1 MTSFAHESDDDE
13 VLAHRVR
20 RDPNFCMLDDKRP
33 RLFVRGCF
41 ETCAVCLE
49 EIVDAVTIA
58 PCGHGT
64 CAGCDARLPLTD
76 TRVCVMC
83 KAQAPRSDYC
93 TYELPPAM
101 RARHAAFEADM
112 VKLGTIAPAP
122 RSLFFSAPKAPLV
135 SSVPNGPVAKYGQ
148 GRGTSVAAT
157 LVDIAPIVVGP
168 TGPPTEDAVVFV
180 LDASGS
186 MATMDAWDTLVAQF
200 PRVVDSMTGTTF
212 ALIVF
217 NDTPRVVVPPRRL
230 EPGDGRFVA
239 EQLAAVRAD
248 GTTELHTALELAENL
263 AGTMGGTAVPRVVLV
278 TDGEATDTKAA
289 RRVMGEMKTPV
300 LAIGFGSAYD
310 YERFAALCADV
321 RGKGNS
327 STMFEHAATVEK
339 LVECVLEPRSMC
351 TFRLVISA
359 QSGLSGSGLSGSG
372 LTGLSGSGLTG
383 LSGSGLT
390 GSGLTG
396 SGLTGSGPVAV
407 FFNGE
412 TREVN
417 EDGTVEGS
425 FVRSAGTRFAVVA
438 PTLVPFELFV
448 GCRAVAV
455 EHDAAMGAEVRRFVQ
470 ATRAMEYVM
479 SLSVRVPKHDVHTHA
494 GLLGRT
500 RAALREIGPTM
511 SGVIE
516 VIDERMAAM
525 RETRGCD
532 SNTLARAASC
542 AVRAL
547 TSF

>member
-1 MTSFAHESDDDE
+1 MTSFAHESDDEE

-20 RDPNFCMLDDKRP
+20 RDPNFCMLDETRP

-49 EIVDAVTIA
+49 EIVDA
-58 PCGHGT
+58 
-64 CAGCDARLPLTD
+64 GCDARLPLTD
-76 TRVCVMC
+76 IRVCVMC

-122 RSLFFSAPKAPLV
+122 RSLFFSAPKAP
-135 SSVPNGPVAKYGQ
+135 SVPNGPVAKYGQ

-157 LVDIAPIVVGP
+157 LVDIAPIVGGP

-186 MATMDAWDTLVAQF
+186 MATMDAWDTLAVQF
-200 PRVVDSMTGTTF
+200 PRVVDSMTGATF

-230 EPGDGRFVA
+230 EAGDGRFVA
-239 EQLAAVRAD
+239 EQLAAVRAE
-248 GTTELHTALELAENL
+248 GMTELHTALELAESLAENL
-263 AGTMGGTAVPRVVLV
+263 AATMGGTAVPRVVLV
-278 TDGEATDTKAA
+278 TDGDATDTKAA

-300 LAIGFGSAYD
+300 FAVGFGSAYD
-310 YERFAALCADV
+310 YDRFAALCADV

-351 TFRLVISA
+351 TFRLVLSA
-359 QSGLSGSGLSGSG
+359 E
-372 LTGLSGSGLTG
+372 
-383 LSGSGLT
+383 
-390 GSGLTG
+390 
-396 SGLTGSGPVAV
+396 SGPVAV

-425 FVRSAGTRFAVVA
+425 FVRSAGTRVAVVA

-448 GCRAVAV
+448 GGRGCRAVAV

-532 SNTLARAASC
+532 SNTVARAASC

-547 TSF
+547 TSL

>member
-1 MTSFAHESDDDE
+1 MRRAMTSFAHESDEEE

-49 EIVDAVTIA
+49 EIIDAVTIA

-76 TRVCVMC
+76 IRVCVMC

-122 RSLFFSAPKAPLV
+122 RSPFFSAPKAPLV
-135 SSVPNGPVAKYGQ
+135 PPSVAKYGQ
-148 GRGTSVAAT
+148 GRGNSVEAT
-157 LVDIAPIVVGP
+157 LVDIAPIAVGP

-186 MATMDAWDTLVAQF
+186 MATMDAWDTLAAQF

-230 EPGDGRFVA
+230 EAGDGRFVA
-239 EQLAAVRAD
+239 EQLAAVRAE

-263 AGTMGGTAVPRVVLV
+263 AETMGGAVPRIVLV
-278 TDGEATDTKAA
+278 TDGDATDTKAA
-289 RRVMGEMKTPV
+289 RRVMGEMTTPV
-300 LAIGFGSAYD
+300 FAVGFGSAYD

-351 TFRLVISA
+351 TFRLVLSA
-359 QSGLSGSGLSGSG
+359 E
-372 LTGLSGSGLTG
+372 
-383 LSGSGLT
+383 
-390 GSGLTG
+390 
-396 SGLTGSGPVAV
+396 SGPVAV

-412 TREVN
+412 TREID

-425 FVRSAGTRFAVVA
+425 FVRSAGTRVAVVA

-448 GCRAVAV
+448 GGRAVAV

-516 VIDERMAAM
+516 VIDERMSAM

-532 SNTLARAASC
+532 SNTVARAASC

-547 TSF
+547 TSL

>member
-1 MTSFAHESDDDE
+1 
-13 VLAHRVR
+13 
-20 RDPNFCMLDDKRP
+20 
-33 RLFVRGCF
+33 
-41 ETCAVCLE
+41 
-49 EIVDAVTIA
+49 
-58 PCGHGT
+58 
-64 CAGCDARLPLTD
+64 
-76 TRVCVMC
+76 
-83 KAQAPRSDYC
+83 
-93 TYELPPAM
+93 M

-122 RSLFFSAPKAPLV
+122 RSLFFSAPKAA
-135 SSVPNGPVAKYGQ
+135 SVPNGPVAKYGQ
-148 GRGTSVAAT
+148 GRGASVAAT
-157 LVDIAPIVVGP
+157 LVDIAPIVI

-186 MATMDAWDTLVAQF
+186 MATMDAWDTLAAQF
-200 PRVVDSMTGTTF
+200 PRVVDSMTGTAF

-230 EPGDGRFVA
+230 EAGDGRFVA

-248 GTTELHTALELAENL
+248 GTTELHTALELAEIL
-263 AGTMGGTAVPRVVLV
+263 AATMGGTAVPRVVLV
-278 TDGEATDTKAA
+278 TDGDATDTKAA

-300 LAIGFGSAYD
+300 FAVGFGSAYD

-351 TFRLVISA
+351 TFRLVLSA
-359 QSGLSGSGLSGSG
+359 ESGLAGLSGL
-372 LTGLSGSGLTG
+372 
-383 LSGSGLT
+383 
-390 GSGLTG
+390 
-396 SGLTGSGPVAV
+396 SGPVAV

-412 TREVN
+412 TREMD

-425 FVRSAGTRFAVVA
+425 FVRSAGTRVAVVA

-494 GLLGRT
+494 GLLCRT

-532 SNTLARAASC
+532 SNTVARAASC

-547 TSF
+547 TSL

>member
-1 MTSFAHESDDDE
+1 MTSFAHESDDEE

-20 RDPNFCMLDDKRP
+20 RDPNFCMLDETRP

-76 TRVCVMC
+76 IRVCVMC

-93 TYELPPAM
+93 TYELPPAL
-101 RARHAAFEADM
+101 RARHAEFEADM

-122 RSLFFSAPKAPLV
+122 RSLFFSAPKAP
-135 SSVPNGPVAKYGQ
+135 SVPTGSTDPVAKYGQ

-168 TGPPTEDAVVFV
+168 TGRPTEDAVVFV

-186 MATMDAWDTLVAQF
+186 MATMDAWDTLAVQF

-230 EPGDGRFVA
+230 EAGDGRFVA

-263 AGTMGGTAVPRVVLV
+263 AATMGGTAVPRVVLV

-300 LAIGFGSAYD
+300 FAVGFGSAYD
-310 YERFAALCADV
+310 YDRFASLCADV

-351 TFRLVISA
+351 TFRLVLSA
-359 QSGLSGSGLSGSG
+359 ESGLAGLSGL
-372 LTGLSGSGLTG
+372 
-383 LSGSGLT
+383 SGLT

-396 SGLTGSGPVAV
+396 SGLSGPVAV

-412 TREVN
+412 TREMD

-532 SNTLARAASC
+532 SNTVARAASC

>member
-1 MTSFAHESDDDE
+1 MTSFAHESDDEE

-20 RDPNFCMLDDKRP
+20 RDPNFCMLDETRP

-76 TRVCVMC
+76 IRVCVMC

-112 VKLGTIAPAP
+112 VKLGTIAPTP
-122 RSLFFSAPKAPLV
+122 RGLFFSAPKAP
-135 SSVPNGPVAKYGQ
+135 SVASGPTVAKYGQ

-157 LVDIAPIVVGP
+157 LVDIAPIVIA
-168 TGPPTEDAVVFV
+168 GPPTEDAVVFV

-186 MATMDAWDTLVAQF
+186 MATMDAWDTLAAQF

-230 EPGDGRFVA
+230 EAGDGRFVA

-263 AGTMGGTAVPRVVLV
+263 AATMGGVPRVVLV

-300 LAIGFGSAYD
+300 FAVGFGSAYD
-310 YERFAALCADV
+310 YDRFAALCADV

-327 STMFEHAATVEK
+327 STMFEHAGTVEK

-351 TFRLVISA
+351 TFRLVLSA
-359 QSGLSGSGLSGSG
+359 ESGLAGLSGLSGSGLSGSG
-372 LTGLSGSGLTG
+372 LTG
-383 LSGSGLT
+383 
-390 GSGLTG
+390 
-396 SGLTGSGPVAV
+396 PVTV

-425 FVRSAGTRFAVVA
+425 FVRSAGTRVAVVA

-448 GCRAVAV
+448 GCRAVAL

-532 SNTLARAASC
+532 SNTVARAASC

-547 TSF
+547 TSC

>member
-1 MTSFAHESDDDE
+1 MRRAMTSFAHESDDEE

-20 RDPNFCMLDDKRP
+20 RDPNFCMLDETRP

-76 TRVCVMC
+76 IRVCVMC

-101 RARHAAFEADM
+101 RARHAEFEADM

-122 RSLFFSAPKAPLV
+122 RGLFFSAPKAPSV
-135 SSVPNGPVAKYGQ
+135 SSVPSGPVAKYGQ

-168 TGPPTEDAVVFV
+168 PTEDAVVFV

-186 MATMDAWDTLVAQF
+186 MATMDAWDTLAAQF

-217 NDTPRVVVPPRRL
+217 NDTPRVLVPPRRL
-230 EPGDGRFVA
+230 EAGDGRFVA

-263 AGTMGGTAVPRVVLV
+263 AATMGGTAVPRVVLV

-300 LAIGFGSAYD
+300 FAVGFGSAYD
-310 YERFAALCADV
+310 YDRFAALCTDV

-351 TFRLVISA
+351 TFRLVLSA
-359 QSGLSGSGLSGSG
+359 ESGLAGLSGLSGLSGSGLSG
-372 LTGLSGSGLTG
+372 
-383 LSGSGLT
+383 LT
-390 GSGLTG
+390 GSGL
-396 SGLTGSGPVAV
+396 SGPVAV

-425 FVRSAGTRFAVVA
+425 FVRSAGTRVAVVA

-448 GCRAVAV
+448 GGRGCRAVAV

-494 GLLGRT
+494 GLLCRT
-500 RAALREIGPTM
+500 RAALRDIGPTM

-532 SNTLARAASC
+532 SNTVARAASC

-547 TSF
+547 TSL

>member
-1 MTSFAHESDDDE
+1 MTSFAHESDDEE

-20 RDPNFCMLDDKRP
+20 RDPNFCMLDDTRP

-76 TRVCVMC
+76 IRVCVMC

-101 RARHAAFEADM
+101 RARHAEFEADM

-122 RSLFFSAPKAPLV
+122 RSLFFSVA
-135 SSVPNGPVAKYGQ
+135 SVHSVQSDPPVAKYGQ

-168 TGPPTEDAVVFV
+168 TGPPKEDAVVFV

-186 MATMDAWDTLVAQF
+186 MATMDAWDTLAAQF
-200 PRVVDSMTGTTF
+200 PRVVDAMTGATF

-230 EPGDGRFVA
+230 ETGDGRFVA
-239 EQLAAVRAD
+239 EQLAAVRAE

-263 AGTMGGTAVPRVVLV
+263 AETMGGTAVPRIVLV
-278 TDGEATDTKAA
+278 TDGDATDTKAA
-289 RRVMGEMKTPV
+289 RRVMGEMTTPV
-300 LAIGFGSAYD
+300 FAVGFGSAYD

-351 TFRLVISA
+351 TFRLVLPA
-359 QSGLSGSGLSGSG
+359 GSGQ
-372 LTGLSGSGLTG
+372 
-383 LSGSGLT
+383 
-390 GSGLTG
+390 
-396 SGLTGSGPVAV
+396 VV

-425 FVRSAGTRFAVVA
+425 FVRSAGTRVAVVA

-448 GCRAVAV
+448 GGRGCRAVAV

-532 SNTLARAASC
+532 SNTVARAASC

-547 TSF
+547 TSL

>member
-1 MTSFAHESDDDE
+1 MTSFAHESDDE

-20 RDPNFCMLDDKRP
+20 RDPNFCMLDETRP

-76 TRVCVMC
+76 IRVCVMC

-122 RSLFFSAPKAPLV
+122 RSLFFSAPKAAP
-135 SSVPNGPVAKYGQ
+135 VPCGSTGPVAKYGQ

-157 LVDIAPIVVGP
+157 LVDIAPIVI
-168 TGPPTEDAVVFV
+168 TGRPTEDAVVFV

-186 MATMDAWDTLVAQF
+186 MATMDAWDTLAAQF
-200 PRVVDSMTGTTF
+200 PRVVDSMTGATF

-217 NDTPRVVVPPRRL
+217 NDTPRVVVHPRRL
-230 EPGDGRFVA
+230 EAGDGRFVA

-263 AGTMGGTAVPRVVLV
+263 AATMGGVPRVVLV

-300 LAIGFGSAYD
+300 FAVGFGSAYD
-310 YERFAALCADV
+310 YDRFAALCADV

-351 TFRLVISA
+351 TFRLVLSA
-359 QSGLSGSGLSGSG
+359 E
-372 LTGLSGSGLTG
+372 
-383 LSGSGLT
+383 
-390 GSGLTG
+390 
-396 SGLTGSGPVAV
+396 SGPVAV

-412 TREVN
+412 TREMD

-425 FVRSAGTRFAVVA
+425 FVRSAGTRVAVVA
-438 PTLVPFELFV
+438 PTLVTFELFV
-448 GCRAVAV
+448 GCRAVAL

-470 ATRAMEYVM
+470 ATRAMDYVM

-532 SNTLARAASC
+532 SNTVARAASC

-547 TSF
+547 TSC

>member
-1 MTSFAHESDDDE
+1 MRRAMTSFAHESDDEE

-20 RDPNFCMLDDKRP
+20 RDPNFCMLDETRP

-76 TRVCVMC
+76 IRVCVMC
-83 KAQAPRSDYC
+83 KARAPRSDYC

-101 RARHAAFEADM
+101 RARHAEFEADM

-122 RSLFFSAPKAPLV
+122 RSLFFSAPLV
-135 SSVPNGPVAKYGQ
+135 SSVGPTGPNGLPSGPSGPSVAKYGQ
-148 GRGTSVAAT
+148 GRGNSVAAT

-168 TGPPTEDAVVFV
+168 TGPPTEDAVIFV

-186 MATMDAWDTLVAQF
+186 MATMDAWDTLAAQF

-230 EPGDGRFVA
+230 EAGDGRFVA

-263 AGTMGGTAVPRVVLV
+263 AAPMGGTAVPRVVLV
-278 TDGEATDTKAA
+278 TDGDATDTKAA

-300 LAIGFGSAYD
+300 FAVGFGSAYD
-310 YERFAALCADV
+310 YDRFAALCADV

-351 TFRLVISA
+351 TFRLVLSA
-359 QSGLSGSGLSGSG
+359 ESGLSGLSGLAGLSGLSG
-372 LTGLSGSGLTG
+372 L
-383 LSGSGLT
+383 
-390 GSGLTG
+390 
-396 SGLTGSGPVAV
+396 SGPVVV

-412 TREVN
+412 TREMD

-425 FVRSAGTRFAVVA
+425 FVRSAGTRVAVVA

-448 GCRAVAV
+448 GGRGCRAVAV

-532 SNTLARAASC
+532 SNTVARAASC

>member
-1 MTSFAHESDDDE
+1 MTSFAHENDDDDDE

-20 RDPNFCMLDDKRP
+20 RDPNFCMLDETRP

-76 TRVCVMC
+76 VRVCVMC
-83 KAQAPRSDYC
+83 KAQAPSSDYC
-93 TYELPPAM
+93 TYELPRAM
-101 RARHAAFEADM
+101 RARHAAFEEDM

-122 RSLFFSAPKAPLV
+122 RSPFFFAPSAPLAP
-135 SSVPNGPVAKYGQ
+135 SAPFRAKYGQ
-148 GRGTSVAAT
+148 GRGDGVDAT
-157 LVDIAPIVVGP
+157 LVDIAVGAP
-168 TGPPTEDAVVFV
+168 FGGDTPSEDAVVFV

-230 EPGDGRFVA
+230 EPEDGRLVA
-239 EQLAAVRAD
+239 AQLADVRAE
-248 GTTELHTALELAENL
+248 GTTELHTALELAESVAENMRGL
-263 AGTMGGTAVPRVVLV
+263 RTAVPRVVLV
-278 TDGEATDTKAA
+278 TDGDATDTKAA
-289 RRVMGEMKTPV
+289 RRVMGEMTTPV
-300 LAIGFGSAYD
+300 FAVGFGSAYD

-339 LVECVLEPRSMC
+339 LVECVLEPRSMG
-351 TFRLVISA
+351 TFRIVLSTD
-359 QSGLSGSGLSGSG
+359 SGLAGSGLKG
-372 LTGLSGSGLTG
+372 LKGLKGLAG
-383 LSGSGLT
+383 LKGLK
-390 GSGLTG
+390 GLE
-396 SGLTGSGPVAV
+396 GLKGLKGPVV

-412 TREVN
+412 TREID

-425 FVRSAGTRFAVVA
+425 FVRSAGTRVAVVA
-438 PTLVPFELFV
+438 PTLAKFELFV
-448 GCRAVAV
+448 GGCAVSV
-455 EHDAAMGAEVRRFVQ
+455 EHDAAMCTEVRRFVQ

-494 GLLGRT
+494 GLLCRT

-532 SNTLARAASC
+532 SNTVARAASC

>member
-1 MTSFAHESDDDE
+1 MTSFAHESDDEE

-20 RDPNFCMLDDKRP
+20 RDPNFCMLDDTRP

-76 TRVCVMC
+76 IRVCVMC

-122 RSLFFSAPKAPLV
+122 RSLFFSAPKAPSV
-135 SSVPNGPVAKYGQ
+135 SSVHSVPSGPVAKYGQ
-148 GRGTSVAAT
+148 GRGTSVVAT

-168 TGPPTEDAVVFV
+168 IGPPTEDAVVFV

-186 MATMDAWDTLVAQF
+186 MATMDAWDTLAVQF

-230 EPGDGRFVA
+230 ELGDGRFVA

-263 AGTMGGTAVPRVVLV
+263 AGTMGGTAVPRVVIV
-278 TDGEATDTKAA
+278 TDGDATDTKAA

-300 LAIGFGSAYD
+300 FAVGFGSAYD
-310 YERFAALCADV
+310 YDRFAALCADV

-339 LVECVLEPRSMC
+339 LVERLLEPRSMC
-351 TFRLVISA
+351 TFRLV
-359 QSGLSGSGLSGSG
+359 LSVGSG
-372 LTGLSGSGLTG
+372 LTGLTG
-383 LSGSGLT
+383 LSGLT

-396 SGLTGSGPVAV
+396 SGLTGSGLTGLSGSGPVAV

-412 TREVN
+412 TREMD

-448 GCRAVAV
+448 GGRGCRAVAV

-532 SNTLARAASC
+532 SNTVARAASC

>member
-1 MTSFAHESDDDE
+1 MRRAMTSFAHESDDEE

-20 RDPNFCMLDDKRP
+20 RDPNFCMLDETRP

-76 TRVCVMC
+76 IRVCVMC

-122 RSLFFSAPKAPLV
+122 RSLFFSAPKAP
-135 SSVPNGPVAKYGQ
+135 SVPNGPVAKYGQ

-157 LVDIAPIVVGP
+157 LVDIAPIVGGP

-186 MATMDAWDTLVAQF
+186 MATMDAWDTLAVQF
-200 PRVVDSMTGTTF
+200 PRVVDSMTGATF

-230 EPGDGRFVA
+230 EAGDGRFVA
-239 EQLAAVRAD
+239 EQLAAVRAE
-248 GTTELHTALELAENL
+248 GTTELHTALELAESLAENL
-263 AGTMGGTAVPRVVLV
+263 AATMGGTAVPRVVLV
-278 TDGEATDTKAA
+278 TDGDATDTKAA

-300 LAIGFGSAYD
+300 FAVGFGSAYD
-310 YERFAALCADV
+310 YDRFAALCADV

-351 TFRLVISA
+351 TFRLVLSA
-359 QSGLSGSGLSGSG
+359 E
-372 LTGLSGSGLTG
+372 
-383 LSGSGLT
+383 
-390 GSGLTG
+390 
-396 SGLTGSGPVAV
+396 SGPVAV

-425 FVRSAGTRFAVVA
+425 FVRSAGTRVAVVA

-448 GCRAVAV
+448 GGRGCRAVAV

-532 SNTLARAASC
+532 SNTVARAASC

-547 TSF
+547 TSL